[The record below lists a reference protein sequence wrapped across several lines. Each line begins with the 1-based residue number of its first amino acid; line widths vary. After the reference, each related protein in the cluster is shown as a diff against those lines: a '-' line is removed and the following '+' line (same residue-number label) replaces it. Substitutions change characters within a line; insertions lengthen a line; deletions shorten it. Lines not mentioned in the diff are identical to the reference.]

1 MDELLT
7 ALSELEGSSPTTVLA
22 TPDWALQDDLRKLHA
37 LAVKHCIQ
45 IDVDK
50 VTVSPDAFQ
59 LLRKRGY
66 DIKVVREANIV
77 MAVTLYTAAGV
88 LVLYRNT
95 NMLYSFVSL
104 HKPRFAMKK
113 PSWLRSWFSEQ

>member
-7 ALSELEGSSPTTVLA
+7 ALAELEGASPTTVLA
-22 TPDWALQDDLRKLHA
+22 TPEWALQDDLRKLHA

-50 VTVSPDAFQ
+50 VTVSPEAFQ

-66 DIKVVREANIV
+66 DIKVARESNIV
-77 MAVTLYTAAGV
+77 MAVTLYTASGV
-88 LVLYRNT
+88 LVLYHNT
-95 NMLYSFVSL
+95 NILHSFVDL
-104 HKPRFAMKK
+104 HKPREYKR
-113 PSWLRSWFSEQ
+113 SWLGGLFSAR